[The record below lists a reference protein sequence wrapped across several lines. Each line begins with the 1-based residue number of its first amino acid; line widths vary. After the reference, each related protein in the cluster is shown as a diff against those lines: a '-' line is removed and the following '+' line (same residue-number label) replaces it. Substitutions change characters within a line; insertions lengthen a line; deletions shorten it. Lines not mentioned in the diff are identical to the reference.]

1 MTNCSHVVFTRDRN
15 ITQSVLEKRLNLEG
29 LRRHDMDIDEE
40 NQTGG
45 TSTLS
50 SQENNSDACTTSD
63 ANTSDT
69 SNEHGNR
76 MGKGVCVWLT
86 AWGCSRFL
94 IFFSWEMLILTI
106 LNSS

>member
-1 MTNCSHVVFTRDRN
+1 
-15 ITQSVLEKRLNLEG
+15 
-29 LRRHDMDIDEE
+29 MDIDEE

-76 MGKGVCVWLT
+76 MGKGVCVWV
-86 AWGCSRFL
+86 ANNCMG
-94 IFFSWEMLILTI
+94 IFEVLGFFHGKC
-106 LNSS
+106 